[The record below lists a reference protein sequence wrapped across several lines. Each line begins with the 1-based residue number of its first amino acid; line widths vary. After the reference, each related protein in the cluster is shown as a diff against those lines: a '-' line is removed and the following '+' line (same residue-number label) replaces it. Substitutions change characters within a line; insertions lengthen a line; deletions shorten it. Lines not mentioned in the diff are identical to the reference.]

1 MKFDK
6 PVLAVA
12 LFSLFAGT
20 TPATAAGRDK
30 LLVVVSRAENNVS
43 LYKAVGPSLTL
54 VKSLPVGKTPRE
66 VCLSPDGKRAYVAA
80 QEGNSVTVVDLD
92 AHSVVATLA
101 NPELGG
107 ADGCGVSPDGKKL
120 YVVSTKRDSVA
131 VFSTSD
137 HKLIKDVKLPLSVP
151 RRVAFTPDA
160 KQLYVGSNKTPEIAI
175 LDTATDS
182 VVKTFK
188 TGNESR
194 GGLAFTAD
202 GKTFFVGN
210 VEDDTVAWYDTTTHQ
225 VIKTMG
231 VPLSPQRIEIS
242 KDGKFAYVLTRM
254 GGQEGGETKGSPVLF
269 AMPITDKHDAS
280 RFVRVGQ
287 APWGLAVSDD
297 GGHLYVSSNA
307 DSTITVID
315 GHTLKVLATVPVNK
329 DPQAVAFRP

>member
-1 MKFDK
+1 MKVDK
-6 PVLAVA
+6 PVLAAA
-12 LFSLFAGT
+12 LVSLCAAT
-20 TPATAAGRDK
+20 IPALAAGRDK
-30 LLVVVSRAENNVS
+30 LLVVVSRGENSVS
-43 LYKAVGPSLTL
+43 LYKAAGPTLTL

-80 QEGNSVTVVDLD
+80 QEGSSVTVVDLD
-92 AHSVVATLA
+92 AQSVVATLS
-101 NPELGG
+101 NPELAG

-131 VFSTSD
+131 VFSTAD
-137 HKLIKDVKLPLSVP
+137 HKLIKDVKVPLGVP

-210 VEDDTVAWYDTTTHQ
+210 VEDDTVSWVDTSTHQ

-231 VPLSPQRIEIS
+231 VPLSPQRIEVS

-254 GGQEGGETKGSPVLF
+254 GGREGGEAKGSPVLF

-287 APWGLAVSDD
+287 SPWGLAVSDD
-297 GGHLYVSSNA
+297 GAHIYVSSNE

-315 GHTLKVLATVPVNK
+315 GQTLKVLATVPVSK
-329 DPQAVAFRP
+329 DPQALAFRP

>member
-1 MKFDK
+1 MRVEKFLAV
-6 PVLAVA
+6 PVLA
-12 LFSLFAGT
+12 LLTLAGG
-20 TPATAAGRDK
+20 PATAAGRDK
-30 LLVVVSRAENNVS
+30 LLVVVSRAENSVS
-43 LYKAVGPSLTL
+43 LYKAAGPSLTL
-54 VKSLPVGKTPRE
+54 VTSLPVGKTPRE

-80 QEGNSVTVVDLD
+80 QEGSSVTVVDLD
-92 AHSVVATLA
+92 AQSVVATIA
-101 NPELGG
+101 TPELAG

-131 VFSTSD
+131 VFSTASNTLL
-137 HKLIKDVKLPLSVP
+137 KEVKVPLGVP

-182 VVKTFK
+182 LVKTFK
-188 TGNESR
+188 VGNEAR

-210 VEDDTVAWYDTTTHQ
+210 VEDDTVSWVDTSTHQ

-231 VPLSPQRIEIS
+231 VPVSPQRIEIS

-254 GGQEGGETKGSPVLF
+254 GGQEGGTDVGSPVLF

-280 RFVRVGQ
+280 RFVRVGK

-297 GGHLYVSSNA
+297 GAHIYVSSNA

-315 GHTLKVLATVPVNK
+315 GHTLKVLATVPVSK

>member
-1 MKFDK
+1 MRVDK
-6 PVLAVA
+6 PLMVLALMSIVGPA
-12 LFSLFAGT
+12 
-20 TPATAAGRDK
+20 TPAAAARDK

-43 LYKAVGPSLTL
+43 LYKISGPSLTL

-66 VCLSPDGKRAYVAA
+66 VCLSPDGTRAYVSA

-92 AHSVVATLA
+92 AQSVAATIA
-101 NPELGG
+101 GPEVEG

-131 VFSTSD
+131 VFSTAD
-137 HKLIKDVKLPLSVP
+137 NKLRKDVKVPLGVP

-160 KQLYVGSNKTPEIAI
+160 KQLYVGANKTPEIAI
-175 LDTATDS
+175 VDTATDTLL
-182 VVKTFK
+182 KTFK
-188 TGNESR
+188 VGNEAR

-210 VEDDTVAWYDTTTHQ
+210 VEDDTVSWVDTATHQ

-231 VPLSPQRIEIS
+231 VPVSPQRIEVS

-254 GGQEGGETKGSPVLF
+254 GGQEAGTDAASPVLF

-280 RFVRVGQ
+280 RFVRVGK

-297 GGHLYVSSNA
+297 GGLIYVSSNA

-315 GHTLKVLATVPVNK
+315 GKTLKVLATVPVNK